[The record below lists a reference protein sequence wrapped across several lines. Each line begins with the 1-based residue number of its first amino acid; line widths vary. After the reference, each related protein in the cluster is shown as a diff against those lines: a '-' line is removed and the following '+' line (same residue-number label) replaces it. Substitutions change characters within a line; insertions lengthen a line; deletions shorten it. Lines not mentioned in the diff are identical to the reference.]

1 MQFHNN
7 MYKCKYCHVQSEYK
21 YNIDRHEKSKHGNN
35 KNEMYNNSA
44 PNTASIGN
52 NGPRAHTT
60 INAHPTQLGSG
71 NIRTNEPTL
80 HCESGPAEVYNS
92 SSSTVPIEDYN
103 KATESAHGWKN
114 AHDNLYIQTGS
125 GISVEEVHKR
135 GQEAIRNW
143 DIALQK
149 ENEENKRL
157 KKELHYE
164 KLSKESLPIHM
175 DEKILKKVS
184 KLRGVKKGDN
194 MGRYP
199 NEMIHCICEAM
210 YNIVHRTDLIAKG
223 LMKYKLKHELLP
235 IKNSIKRLANP
246 KYSMKKKINLFIKT
260 KGWERCFH
268 CNCFICYSCI
278 IIYFN

>member
-1 MQFHNN
+1 M
-7 MYKCKYCHVQSEYK
+7 
-21 YNIDRHEKSKHGNN
+21 
-35 KNEMYNNSA
+35 
-44 PNTASIGN
+44 NT
-52 NGPRAHTT
+52 P
-60 INAHPTQLGSG
+60 
-71 NIRTNEPTL
+71 
-80 HCESGPAEVYNS
+80 
-92 SSSTVPIEDYN
+92 
-103 KATESAHGWKN
+103 SAHVWKN
-114 AHDNLYIQTGS
+114 AYDNLYIQTGS

-175 DEKILKKVS
+175 DEKILKKIS
-184 KLRGVKKGDN
+184 ILRGVKKGDN

-223 LMKYKLKHELLP
+223 LMKYKLKRELLP
-235 IKNSIKRLANP
+235 IKNYLMKISEAKLN
-246 KYSMKKKINLFIKT
+246 MKKKRKMLSKPQVGEGVMTAIASFVIPALISMIT
-260 KGWERCFH
+260 KK
-268 CNCFICYSCI
+268 SKKST
-278 IIYFN
+278 

>member
-1 MQFHNN
+1 MKKYSCPNCSYQSDLWSVKRHILRIHNGDN
-7 MYKCKYCHVQSEYK
+7 SGNINEESARNNIIAPSSMYAG
-21 YNIDRHEKSKHGNN
+21 D
-35 KNEMYNNSA
+35 
-44 PNTASIGN
+44 
-52 NGPRAHTT
+52 NGP
-60 INAHPTQLGSG
+60 PTS
-71 NIRTNEPTL
+71 IRTNEPTL
-80 HCESGPAEVYNS
+80 HCESGPAQVYNS

-103 KATESAHGWKN
+103 KSTECAHGWKN
-114 AHDNLYIQTGS
+114 AYDNLYIQTGS

-175 DEKILKKVS
+175 NEKILNKIS
-184 KLRGVKKGDN
+184 ILRGVKKGDN

-223 LMKYKLKHELLP
+223 LMKYKLKRELLP
-235 IKNSIKRLANP
+235 IKNYLMKISEAKLN
-246 KYSMKKKINLFIKT
+246 MKKKRKILSKPQVGEGVMTAIASFVIPALISMIT
-260 KGWERCFH
+260 KK
-268 CNCFICYSCI
+268 
-278 IIYFN
+278 

>member
-1 MQFHNN
+1 MFACEYCNYGSIHKHN
-7 MYKCKYCHVQSEYK
+7 VT
-21 YNIDRHEKSKHGNN
+21 RHEKRRHVN
-35 KNEMYNNSA
+35 
-44 PNTASIGN
+44 NTAPPTS
-52 NGPRAHTT
+52 
-60 INAHPTQLGSG
+60 INAHSKQLGRG

-80 HCESGPAEVYNS
+80 HCESGPAQVYNS

-103 KATESAHGWKN
+103 KSTECAHGWKN
-114 AHDNLYIQTGS
+114 AYDNLYIQTGS

-157 KKELHYE
+157 KKELYYE

-175 DEKILKKVS
+175 NEKILKKIS
-184 KLRGVKKGDN
+184 ILRGVKKGDN

-223 LMKYKLKHELLP
+223 LMKYKLKRELLP
-235 IKNSIKRLANP
+235 IKNYLMKISEAKLN
-246 KYSMKKKINLFIKT
+246 MKKKRKILSKPQVGEGVMTAIASFVIPALISMIT
-260 KGWERCFH
+260 K
-268 CNCFICYSCI
+268 NKANIS
-278 IIYFN
+278 N